1 MAKQNSRK
9 ITNTG
14 CCGLPIIIAGLVIL
28 LQEGDCDKPI
38 RTWLYGVVI
47 SYGILFVLSVLES
60 VAGFATKFWGFSAT
74 VLSLTGLFQLAWYI
88 TGSVWLFSD
97 NECSHRWE
105 SGYVLSLVLLIFFYV
120 TIGLVVLILCCVL
133 CCAGVLLGA
142 AAGAAVEEAKEN
154 EKHHHHHHEETKE

>member
-88 TGSVWLFSD
+88 TGSVWLFGDDTCSD
-97 NECSHRWE
+97 EWYN
-105 SGYVLSLVLLIFFYV
+105 GYVLSLVLLIFFYAM
-120 TIGLVVLILCCVL
+120 IGLIVLLMFCFLCCTAVFIR
-133 CCAGVLLGA
+133 AVTGA
-142 AAGAAVEEAKEN
+142 MAERAKEN
-154 EKHHHHHHEETKE
+154 ENYHFNHEETKE